1 MILAQYIAVFIILAF
16 AVIWVIRAVV
26 GRSRRKNRTSCHSA
40 LDSTCSDCPLAEK
53 CNKSQKSSR

>member
-26 GRSRRKNRTSCHSA
+26 GRSRRKTARIAIRLLTA
-40 LDSTCSDCPLAEK
+40 PVLTAP
-53 CNKSQKSSR
+53 

>member
-26 GRSRRKNRTSCHSA
+26 GRSHRKNCTSCHSA
-40 LDSTCSDCPLAEK
+40 LDSTCSGCPLARN
-53 CNKSQKSSR
+53 CNKSQKSSQ

>member
-16 AVIWVIRAVV
+16 AVIWVIRTVV
-26 GRSRRKNRTSCHSA
+26 GRSRRKNCTSCHSA
-40 LDSTCSDCPLAEK
+40 VDSTCSDCPLAEK

>member
-26 GRSRRKNRTSCHSA
+26 GRSRRKNRMSCHSA
-40 LDSTCSDCPLAEK
+40 LDSTCSDCPLARN

>member
-16 AVIWVIRAVV
+16 VVTWVIRAVV
-26 GRSRRKNRTSCHSA
+26 GRSRRKDCKSCHSA
-40 LDSTCSDCPLAEK
+40 VDSTCSDCPLARN

>member
-26 GRSRRKNRTSCHSA
+26 GRSRRKNRTNCHSA
-40 LDSTCSDCPLAEK
+40 VDSTCSDCPLAHG
-53 CNKSQKSSR
+53 SFI

>member
-16 AVIWVIRAVV
+16 AVIWVIRAIV
-26 GRSRRKNRTSCHSA
+26 GRSRRTNCTSCHSA
-40 LDSTCSDCPLAEK
+40 VDSTCSDCPLAEK

>member
-16 AVIWVIRAVV
+16 AVIWVIRVVV
-26 GRSRRKNRTSCHSA
+26 GRSRRTNRASCHSA
-40 LDSTCSDCPLAEK
+40 VDSTCSDCPLARN